1 MSTWNEGG
9 GELAPNTE
17 WVFELPIAAT
27 TLVFVSEDQVRE
39 AEAFFGKRLRPP
51 SASYT
56 AREHYWH
63 PWFARLPA
71 KVLKSTNRP
80 KIAKALA
87 NGISEHFG

>member
-1 MSTWNEGG
+1 MSTWTEGG
-9 GELAPNTE
+9 GPLPSNTDHVYELSFAG
-17 WVFELPIAAT
+17 T
-27 TLVFVSEDQVRE
+27 TLVFVDEDQVRE
-39 AEAFFGKRLRPP
+39 AEAFFDNQLRPA
-51 SASYT
+51 SAAYT